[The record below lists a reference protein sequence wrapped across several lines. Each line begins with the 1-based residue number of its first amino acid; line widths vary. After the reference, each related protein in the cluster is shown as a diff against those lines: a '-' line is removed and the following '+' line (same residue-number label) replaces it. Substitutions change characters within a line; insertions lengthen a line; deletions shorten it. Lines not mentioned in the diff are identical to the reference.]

1 MFTHLNFSLAVIDLD
16 NTLYEANNG
25 VFARMDAQ
33 MNAYIRRELQLNQED
48 ADAVRV
54 KYWKAYGSTLKG
66 LMQHH
71 GHEAEP
77 FLKEA
82 HDINAHELLV
92 AQPELHQVLTA
103 MGVRKVIH
111 TNGTRE
117 HAETILEALGIRHH
131 FAEIY
136 DIRFH
141 EYTPKPC
148 VDTLKQLFAAEQIE
162 AQKVLVIDDMANNLE
177 IARQA
182 GAFTAWVHPEAK
194 TTAHTWDVAATSF
207 LNLLK
212 T

>member
-1 MFTHLNFSLAVIDLD
+1 MFSHLDFSLAVIDLD
-16 NTLYEANNG
+16 NTLYEAGNG

-33 MNAYIRRELQLNQED
+33 MNAYIRRELQLNQKE
-48 ADAVRV
+48 ADEIRV

-77 FLKEA
+77 FLREA
-82 HDINAHELLV
+82 HDINAHELLIP
-92 AQPELHQVLTA
+92 QPELHQVLEA
-103 MGVRKVIH
+103 MDVRKVIH
-111 TNGTRE
+111 TNGTKE
-117 HAETILEALGIRHH
+117 HAETILAALGIRHY

-141 EYTPKPC
+141 AYTPKPC
-148 VDTLKQLFAAEQIE
+148 ADTLKKLFAVEQIA
-162 AQKVLVIDDMANNLE
+162 AQHVLVIDDMVNNLS
-177 IARQA
+177 AAKQV
-182 GAFTAWVHPEAK
+182 GALTAWVHPDAE
-194 TTAHTWDVAATSF
+194 TTTHAWDVAATSF